1 MGAPESLK
9 PNDLR
14 TSAKFTPRRLE
25 SSFNVHSAPKAK
37 EVPGAPIQG
46 RPGRPGP
53 LRLVS
58 MR

>member
-37 EVPGAPIQG
+37 EVPEN
-46 RPGRPGP
+46 GP
-53 LRLVS
+53 LCPTNRSL
-58 MR
+58 RIC